1 MNPEPLKRPDPGS
14 DAATQQLNDLFD
26 SEDLTGAV
34 DLDEF
39 KHFLEHLPVAVIV
52 SKILKGEPRIVY
64 ANAAFEAL
72 TRHPLEEI
80 RGKSWSIL
88 DVFRHENDPDI
99 ALGQALLSEDDCLGT
114 FQTEQPK
121 HILVEAYAGVIQD
134 EDSQE
139 RYRLAAL
146 VDVTQRARAQREE
159 FARQIRD
166 KDLLLREIQHRVKNN
181 LQLITAL
188 IRLEARTEHSK
199 DKAILDRLAGRIEAL
214 QFLYGALSAD
224 LPGQEVDLGQY
235 FSQIAAGVMRAHA
248 VEWIRLD
255 IKIEAAPV
263 SINMAMPLG
272 LAVNE
277 LLINAFKYAFRGRDN
292 GVITLELSREELG
305 LHQVVVADDGN
316 GLPEG
321 VSWPAEGKLGAL
333 IMQTMRE
340 NTKTD
345 LKVESAPG
353 RGTRITISFVRP
365 ASLKAA

>member
-1 MNPEPLKRPDPGS
+1 M
-14 DAATQQLNDLFD
+14 
-26 SEDLTGAV
+26 
-34 DLDEF
+34 
-39 KHFLEHLPVAVIV
+39 
-52 SKILKGEPRIVY
+52 
-64 ANAAFEAL
+64 
-72 TRHPLEEI
+72 
-80 RGKSWSIL
+80 
-88 DVFRHENDPDI
+88 
-99 ALGQALLSEDDCLGT
+99 
-114 FQTEQPK
+114 
-121 HILVEAYAGVIQD
+121 
-134 EDSQE
+134 
-139 RYRLAAL
+139 
-146 VDVTQRARAQREE
+146 
-159 FARQIRD
+159 
-166 KDLLLREIQHRVKNN
+166 
-181 LQLITAL
+181 QLITAL

-292 GVITLELSREELG
+292 GVITLELSREESG